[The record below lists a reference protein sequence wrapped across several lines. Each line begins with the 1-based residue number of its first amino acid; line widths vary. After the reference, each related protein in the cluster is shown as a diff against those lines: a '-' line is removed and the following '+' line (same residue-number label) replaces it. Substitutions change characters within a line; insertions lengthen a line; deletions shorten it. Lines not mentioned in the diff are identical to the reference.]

1 MENTQS
7 VQQESSEV
15 KESAPISDNNEPESK
30 VNRVK
35 NVAVYLFVHYPW
47 LFLAG
52 LLLMFLGGGAISIY
66 SLGYVDES
74 IKRKGSET
82 TLQAEVIPPKAPVA
96 ENSNQNPI
104 PLWMVAAIAFSCA
117 SGCLVILRVLNRPK
131 QKQKVKKQVV
141 NRHEIRLAQRR
152 YQVIEARLPKRKTP
166 ARASN
171 GARRTPI
178 MAMPPQKPKPK
189 PVVTVLPPEHNF
201 EPNQKGKDSL
211 ADMMDIRK
219 QTPLS
224 SMLRK

>member
-30 VNRVK
+30 VNRVRY
-35 NVAVYLFVHYPW
+35 VAVYLFMHYPW

-74 IKRKGSET
+74 IKRKDSE
-82 TLQAEVIPPKAPVA
+82 TLQAEVIPPKAPV
-96 ENSNQNPI
+96 EEKSNQNPI
-104 PLWMVAAIAFSCA
+104 PLWMVAAIALSCA
-117 SGCLVILRVLNRPK
+117 SGCLVILKVLNRPK

-141 NRHEIRLAQRR
+141 NRQQIHLAQRR
-152 YQVIEARLPKRKTP
+152 YQAVEARLPKRKAP

-189 PVVTVLPPEHNF
+189 PVVTVLPPDQNF

-211 ADMMDIRK
+211 ADIMDIRK

>member
-15 KESAPISDNNEPESK
+15 KESAPISDSNEPESR
-30 VNRVK
+30 VNRLK
-35 NVAVYLFVHYPW
+35 NVAVYLFMHYPW

-74 IKRKGSET
+74 IRRKGSET
-82 TLQAEVIPPKAPVA
+82 TLQAEVIPPKAPV
-96 ENSNQNPI
+96 EEKSQNPI
-104 PLWMVAAIAFSCA
+104 PLWMVAAIALSCA

-131 QKQKVKKQVV
+131 QKPKVKKQVV

-152 YQVIEARLPKRKTP
+152 YQAMEARLPKRKTP
-166 ARASN
+166 ARTSN
-171 GARRTPI
+171 GPRRTPI

-201 EPNQKGKDSL
+201 EPNQQDKDSL
-211 ADMMDIRK
+211 ADIMDIRK